1 MTYFICV
8 SVVYMFPIVTLTA
21 YPYLLQ
27 LVQRLGQF
35 FVKNKLETK
44 RFSYS
49 LVISRTT
56 LEAIHRVVFRHSY
69 AIPPCLC
76 WYIYSAFRLGKIA
89 PMDIAEIM
97 F

>member
-21 YPYLLQ
+21 YQYLLQ

-44 RFSYS
+44 RFLYS
-49 LVISRTT
+49 LVISCTT
-56 LEAIHRVVFRHSY
+56 LEVIHRVVFRHSY

-76 WYIYSAFRLGKIA
+76 WYILLCISAW
-89 PMDIAEIM
+89 EN
-97 F
+97 